1 MTRIVTVFNQKG
13 GSAKTMTTMQLAGT
27 CALRGH
33 KTLVI
38 DMDSQGTSTIWSA
51 IQRNPELR
59 LPDFPADVRSMAPLG
74 RAMVGPV
81 GKLAPDYDLIVIDTP
96 PATESEAPWAA
107 LQISDLGIIP
117 FIPTADNQW
126 ARQAQTLAARAAA
139 QNPDIRAV
147 LHLPSCVR
155 RGNVIETVLEQYKSD
170 PKVAMMKTTIFQRNA
185 YLEAQFVGLCVR
197 QVSRSSAAAKEME
210 QLADE
215 VLDLLD
221 MPRTM
226 QKDQKK

>member
-1 MTRIVTVFNQKG
+1 MARIVTVFNQKG
-13 GSAKTMTTMQLAGT
+13 GSGKTMTTMQLAGT

-33 KTLVI
+33 KTLVV

-51 IQRNPELR
+51 VHRNPELR

-74 RAMVGPV
+74 RGMVGPV
-81 GKLAPDYDLIVIDTP
+81 GKLAPEYDLIVIDTP

-126 ARQAQTLAARAAA
+126 AGQARTLAVRAMA

-147 LHLPSCVR
+147 LHLPTCVR
-155 RGNVIETVLEQYKSD
+155 RGNVIETVLEQFKED
-170 PKVAMMKTTIFQRNA
+170 PNIAMMNTTVFQRNA
-185 YLEAQFVGLCVR
+185 YLEAQFFGLCVR
-197 QVSRSSAAAKEME
+197 QLSRSSAAAKEME

-221 MPRTM
+221 LPRTN
-226 QKDQKK
+226 QGGDK